1 MMKSKMLILAVILTL
16 TAPVQADEIVEA
28 APDNTLGQAVG
39 GWSSFLIGGAVGGPL
54 GAIVGGIAGAWTG
67 GNIQQ
72 ATDSSENGYVVS
84 ADDGST
90 QYIRSPN
97 QTFSV
102 GDKVKVTGI
111 RVIADENQ
119 SKQSEGAQ

>member
-1 MMKSKMLILAVILTL
+1 MKSKILILTGFLVL

-28 APDNTLGQAVG
+28 VPDNTIGQAVG
-39 GWSSFLIGGAVGGPL
+39 GWSSFLIGGAVGGPI

-72 ATDSSENGYVVS
+72 AADKSENGYLVK
-84 ADDGST
+84 AEDGST
-90 QYIRSPN
+90 RYIRSPN
-97 QTFSV
+97 QAFAV
-102 GDKVKVTGI
+102 GDQVKVTGI

-119 SKQSEGAQ
+119 SKRTENSQ

>member
-1 MMKSKMLILAVILTL
+1 MKSKILVLTGLLVL

-28 APDNTLGQAVG
+28 VPDNTIGQAVG
-39 GWSSFLIGGAVGGPL
+39 GWGSFLIGGAVGGPI

-72 ATDSSENGYVVS
+72 ATDQSENGYLVQ
-84 ADDGST
+84 AEDGST

-97 QTFSV
+97 QDFTV
-102 GDKVKVTGI
+102 GDQVKVDGI

-119 SKQSEGAQ
+119 SKQTENSQ